1 MNDLTFSRAP
11 EDGPRNIEE
20 PRAASVDG
28 ASGEDTRL
36 VVRYLRIAQR
46 WKWLILGAVVAAVI
60 AGLVVTYLTT
70 PLYTAEAT
78 VEIQRENDRIT
89 RVRGVENEGGSVDLE
104 FYQTQYSLL
113 QSRSL
118 SERVAT
124 DLRLYADPNFFEM
137 FGDDDMAARV
147 REAPLANTLAIRQER
162 TRRAGAILL
171 RKINVAPIRLSRL
184 VAVRFTGPD
193 PQLSARVVNS
203 WTRAFIETTL
213 ERRYEA
219 TRYARTFLEGQ
230 LGQLRGR
237 LEQSERLLVGYAA
250 REAIINIP
258 VPTSTPGQSQERS
271 ITADSLAALNIAHSQ
286 AVADRVQAQSRM
298 RSSRSGAVSEALTNS
313 AISAMRQR
321 RAEAAAEYARLLTQ
335 FEPGYPPAQALASQ
349 VRALDQ
355 SIAREE
361 ARVQSSL
368 GEAYNASVD
377 RERMLNDRV
386 QGLTQSFLDQ
396 RRRSIQY
403 NIFQRDVD
411 TNRQLYDGLLQRY
424 KEVGIAGGVGVNNVS
439 IVDAAQVPSRP
450 SSPSLIRNML
460 LALLLG
466 GVVGIGLAFAFE
478 QIDETISEPTDVE
491 RALGLPLLGTIPKSG
506 SSNPIEEL
514 GDRKSPLVEAYLST
528 QTTLAFTTS
537 HGMPKS
543 LAVTSTR
550 PAEGKSFTAFALAQ
564 SFARTGR
571 SVILIDADM
580 RSPSLH
586 HMFGVNNERGLS
598 NYLAGSD
605 DLAALVKTGL
615 AEKLTLLPA
624 GPAPPNA
631 AELLVGDRLQKLIA
645 ELSER
650 FDHVILDAPPV
661 VGLADTPLIAS
672 RVEGVIFIVES
683 HNTPSSMARVAV
695 GRLKNAQASVLGVL
709 LTKFE
714 SKRANYGYGYDYGYG
729 YGRGEDKKKP
739 A

>member
-11 EDGPRNIEE
+11 EDGPRDIEE

-28 ASGEDTRL
+28 TSGEDTRL
-36 VVRYLRIAQR
+36 IVRYLRIAQR
-46 WKWLILGAVVAAVI
+46 WKWLILGVAVAAVI

-89 RVRGVENEGGSVDLE
+89 RVRGVEAETGSVDLE
-104 FYQTQYSLL
+104 FYQTQYGLL

-118 SERVAT
+118 AERVAT
-124 DLRLYADPNFFEM
+124 DLRLYADPNFFES
-137 FGDDDMAARV
+137 FGDDDTAARV
-147 REAPLANTLAIRQER
+147 REAPLANTLAVRQDR

-171 RKINVAPIRLSRL
+171 RNINVAPIRLSRL

-219 TRYARTFLEGQ
+219 TRYARNFLEGQ
-230 LGQLRGR
+230 LVQLRGR
-237 LEQSERLLVGYAA
+237 LEQSERQLVGYAA

-258 VPTSTPGQSQERS
+258 VASAPGQSQERS

-286 AVADRVQAQSRM
+286 AVADRVEAQSRM
-298 RSSRSGAVSEALTNS
+298 RSSRSGAVSEALTNT
-313 AISAMRQR
+313 AISGMRQR
-321 RAEAAAEYARLLTQ
+321 RAEAAAEYARLTTQ

-349 VRALDQ
+349 IRTLDQ

-361 ARVQSSL
+361 ARVQNSL

-377 RERMLNDRV
+377 RERMLSERV
-386 QGLTQSFLDQ
+386 EGLKQSFIDQ

-466 GVVGIGLAFAFE
+466 GVVGVGLAFAFE
-478 QIDETISEPTDVE
+478 QVDETISDPTDVE
-491 RALGLPLLGTIPKSG
+491 RALGLPLLGTIPKS
-506 SSNPIEEL
+506 SSSDPIEEL

-550 PAEGKSFTAFALAQ
+550 PAEGKSFTSFALAQ
-564 SFARTGR
+564 SLARTGR

-586 HMFGVNNERGLS
+586 HMFGVSNERGLS

-605 DLAALVKTGL
+605 DLAALIKTGL
-615 AEKLTLLPA
+615 AEKLALLPA
-624 GPAPPNA
+624 GPSPPNA
-631 AELLVGDRLQKLIA
+631 AELLVGDRLHKLVA
-645 ELSER
+645 GLSEQ

-695 GRLKNAQASVLGVL
+695 GRLRNAQASVLGVL

-729 YGRGEDKKKP
+729 YGRGEDKTKP